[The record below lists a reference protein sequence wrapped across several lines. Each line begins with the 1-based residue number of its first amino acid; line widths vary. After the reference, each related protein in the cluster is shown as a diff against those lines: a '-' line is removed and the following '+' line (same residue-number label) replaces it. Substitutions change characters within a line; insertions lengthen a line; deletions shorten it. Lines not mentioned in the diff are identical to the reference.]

1 MQHIEKVIHESQG
14 GIPDFGFNHEFYSD
28 QKVGWGQVVGM
39 MIDINKNER
48 IKNYIEAKQYFT

>member
-1 MQHIEKVIHESQG
+1 MIHESQG
-14 GIPDFGFNHEFYSD
+14 GVPDFGFNPEFYSD

-48 IKNYIEAKQYFT
+48 IKNYIEAKQYIIQ